1 MVLERPLPQVAEA
14 PVRERLRWEKE
25 LLGLYLSEHP
35 MGEVADQVGAFVT
48 AYSGDLKSDETLD
61 GQRLVVGGIVV
72 ATRTVVTRTRS
83 TMSVVTLED
92 LQGSIEV
99 VVFPRLYET
108 TGPIWQEGAILLVAG
123 RVDHR
128 GEEVSLLADVVVPW
142 DEAVVKGAEAFA
154 REVAAGDRGAPRRRQ
169 PVAVGPGGAPVSNGN
184 GYGNGAGN
192 GSRGGYGSSGDRVAA
207 AGSGGAPAIDPRAG
221 GPGRRPDVDYVS
233 PLRGGVMPAAGP
245 LERAG
250 AAAVASAAAPI
261 ATLPAIAPAEPVST
275 YPEAPGEPSTGDRDI
290 EPALPDEARSR
301 VAAEASAATDPIEP
315 APVGSVLHVRFAGI
329 PAAQLVSA
337 MEAFRELARERPGE
351 TRVVVHVPAQGGA
364 ALPMELRSGIAYDG
378 ELLAEVR
385 RRLGD
390 SVAHL
395 SVAPPA

>member
-1 MVLERPLPQVAEA
+1 
-14 PVRERLRWEKE
+14 
-25 LLGLYLSEHP
+25 
-35 MGEVADQVGAFVT
+35 MGEVADQVGSFVT
-48 AYSGDLKSDETLD
+48 AYSGELKSDETLD

-72 ATRTVVTRTRS
+72 ASRTVVTRTRS

-99 VVFPRLYET
+99 VVFPRLYEQ

-142 DEAVVKGAEAFA
+142 EEAVARGPEAFA

-169 PVAVGPGGAPVSNGN
+169 PVPVGPGGVGAPAGAPAGPGGSRFGDAPVRVAQGAGAPNGNANGN
-184 GYGNGAGN
+184 GHAYASNGGVPGGN
-192 GSRGGYGSSGDRVAA
+192 GSQGDPFDFRTGGL
-207 AGSGGAPAIDPRAG
+207 
-221 GPGRRPDVDYVS
+221 GRRPEIEYVS
-233 PLRGGVMPAAGP
+233 PLRGGVMPEGGP

-250 AAAVASAAAPI
+250 VAVS
-261 ATLPAIAPAEPVST
+261 TLPRIAPAEPVST
-275 YPEAPGEPSTGDRDI
+275 YAEAPGDPALADRDV

-301 VAAEASAATDPIEP
+301 AAAEAAAATDPVDV
-315 APVGSVLHVRFAGI
+315 APEGGILHVRFGGV
-329 PAAQLVSA
+329 PATELVAA
-337 MEAFRELARERPGE
+337 METFRQLARERPGD
-351 TRVVVHVPAQGGA
+351 TRVVVHVPAQGGS
-364 ALPMELRSGIAYDG
+364 ALPMELRSGVAYDA

-390 SVAHL
+390 ALVQL
-395 SVAPPA
+395 SVAAPGA